1 MCKFDQKKGYD
12 MQEASLTLREEIYK
26 IFGKDTGTI
35 IWSYARP
42 LTNEEINFKDMLD
55 ELINY
60 FIPSCDCC
68 CKGWGIENE
77 VGLCQCW
84 CDNCGRDLGDCQYN
98 CYQNN

>member
-12 MQEASLTLREEIYK
+12 MQKEIYE
-26 IFGKDTGTI
+26 IFGKDTGGI